1 MITVSY
7 NLAGPMEVLLVGGH
21 SGEQAAEEQF
31 AILCAAVSTLMEFTE
46 FMLDRLNKHGK
57 KFCTFEKNAGYHSIT
72 IDKPESIGENVKEV
86 ETWLRAKFIL
96 SSAALSLQGLSLD
109 HPKLIRYK
117 KPAPVREG
125 N

>member
-1 MITVSY
+1 V
-7 NLAGPMEVLLVGGH
+7 V
-21 SGEQAAEEQF
+21 
-31 AILCAAVSTLMEFTE
+31 CAAVSTLLEFTQ

-57 KFCTFEKNAGYHSIT
+57 KFCTCDKRAGYHNIT

-117 KPAPVREG
+117 KPVPVKEG
-125 N
+125 D